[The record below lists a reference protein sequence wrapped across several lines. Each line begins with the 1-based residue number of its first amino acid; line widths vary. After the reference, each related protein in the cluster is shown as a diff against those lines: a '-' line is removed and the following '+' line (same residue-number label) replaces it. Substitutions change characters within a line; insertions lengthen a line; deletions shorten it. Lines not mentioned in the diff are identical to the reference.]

1 MQPSAR
7 VRLFGGY
14 LIFVASGLSLVWIS
28 MWAAYVFAGRPT
40 PVEPEAFKIV
50 AALDLLWLVPSLAA
64 GGALLWKRRPWG
76 FAIATAATVQ
86 AAIYLLVLSVNSMIA
101 IRRGRTASPGEL
113 PIWVPLTVLTWLVAL
128 LLLNRASRRDV
139 PP

>member
-1 MQPSAR
+1 
-7 VRLFGGY
+7 
-14 LIFVASGLSLVWIS
+14 